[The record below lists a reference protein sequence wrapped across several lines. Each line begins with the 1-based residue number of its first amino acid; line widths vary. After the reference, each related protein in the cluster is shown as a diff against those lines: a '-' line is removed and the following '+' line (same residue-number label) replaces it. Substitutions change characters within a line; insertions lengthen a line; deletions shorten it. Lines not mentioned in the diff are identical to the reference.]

1 MIERSLPLR
10 ISIPLIVVA
19 LLFAAPFAAADTGVA
34 QAGGRFDG
42 NWLTTI
48 ACSAYGAA
56 KGYTWQFYSQV
67 RNGQL
72 QGQYGTP
79 GRPASVTVTG
89 QVQDSGLAM
98 LSAQGHSGDPD
109 YTVNHQAQG
118 LPFSYH
124 ISAQFEGA
132 RGSGKRQ
139 EIRPCDVTFVRQ

>member
-1 MIERSLPLR
+1 VPVIA
-10 ISIPLIVVA
+10 V
-19 LLFAAPFAAADTGVA
+19 LLLVLATRASADMGLA

-48 ACSAYGAA
+48 ACPVHGPA

-67 RNGQL
+67 HNGQL

-79 GRPASVTVTG
+79 GRPASATVTG
-89 QVQDSGLAM
+89 QVQDSGVAL
-98 LSAQGHSGDPD
+98 LSAQGLSGDPD

-124 ISAQFEGA
+124 IDARFEGA

-139 EIRPCDVTFVRQ
+139 ETRPCDITFARQ